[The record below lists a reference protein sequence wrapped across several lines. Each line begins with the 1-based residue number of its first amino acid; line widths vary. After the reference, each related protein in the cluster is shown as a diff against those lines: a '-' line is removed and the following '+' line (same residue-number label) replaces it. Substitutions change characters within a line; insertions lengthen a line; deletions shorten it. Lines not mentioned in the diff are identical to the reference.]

1 MKLKILGSGSIYSKD
16 NSASYLI
23 DNKILVD
30 VPNGTCK
37 ILKRIEVEP
46 NDISDVVIT
55 HFHGDHYFDM
65 PFMLLSKITA
75 NNGICNV
82 YCDESG
88 ENKIYNLTKLAFPNK
103 VDKINQIFKYNT
115 SINFSIGNYIVEKVK
130 LEHEEGIEANG
141 YIFKERDIKIGFT
154 GDTGICQGIKL
165 MAKECNYLICD
176 CTALKGKK
184 SHIGVDEIID
194 LAKKYK
200 NCTFYT
206 THMGNGVREAIISL
220 NIKNLIPLN
229 DYDEFL
235 I

>member
-46 NDISDVVIT
+46 NDISDIVIT

-115 SINFSIGNYIVEKVK
+115 SIH
-130 LEHEEGIEANG
+130 L
-141 YIFKERDIKIGFT
+141 
-154 GDTGICQGIKL
+154 
-165 MAKECNYLICD
+165 
-176 CTALKGKK
+176 
-184 SHIGVDEIID
+184 
-194 LAKKYK
+194 
-200 NCTFYT
+200 
-206 THMGNGVREAIISL
+206 
-220 NIKNLIPLN
+220 
-229 DYDEFL
+229 
-235 I
+235 